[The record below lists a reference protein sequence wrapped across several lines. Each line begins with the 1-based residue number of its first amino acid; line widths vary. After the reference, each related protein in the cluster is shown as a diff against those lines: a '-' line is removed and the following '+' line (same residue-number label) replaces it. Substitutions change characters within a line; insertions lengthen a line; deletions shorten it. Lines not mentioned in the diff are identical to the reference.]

1 MRLDEDKLEA
11 LRTWGQG
18 LRQADSEELAA
29 TGRAILMLV
38 EEIDHLQVELWHS
51 RLNPSSDE
59 PATADDSDDEEPVA
73 SSLHSRLRRVL
84 SRAPESSSPPPAEEA
99 VEPPVPETLSQAE
112 ADETT
117 SPQAWIEA
125 LRRQT

>member
-51 RLNPSSDE
+51 RLNPGGEEPVSTDE
-59 PATADDSDDEEPVA
+59 SGPEEPVA

-84 SRAPESSSPPPAEEA
+84 RRDPHSATPSSEEVVGPVEATSPEAETDSTA
-99 VEPPVPETLSQAE
+99 
-112 ADETT
+112 
-117 SPQAWIEA
+117 SPQAWIEG

>member
-18 LRQADSEELAA
+18 LRKAESEELAA

-51 RLNPSSDE
+51 RLEPSADE
-59 PATADDSDDEEPVA
+59 PDSPEETHPEEPVA

-84 SRAPESSSPPPAEEA
+84 RRDQSAPPPPSDPVDDRVETPLPDSEE
-99 VEPPVPETLSQAE
+99 
-112 ADETT
+112 DGTT
-117 SPQAWIEA
+117 SPQAWIEG